1 MQDGKSGAHRKT
13 RTSPG
18 RRKPTDRRS
27 AVYHRAV
34 GLFRR
39 VGRKRAKAAAKLGQE
54 QTARS
59 AQATAGT
66 PGAGTGAAGTVNATA
81 GTGAAGTG
89 AAGTPIPGTVNAPA
103 GTANATAS
111 AERATTSAAQAKA
124 ARRSVSAEARPD
136 PDKPGWGRIV
146 GQTIGGAREERQ
158 G

>member
-66 PGAGTGAAGTVNATA
+66 PAAGTGAAGTVNAT
-81 GTGAAGTG
+81 AGTG

>member
-18 RRKPTDRRS
+18 RRKPTDRRP

-59 AQATAGT
+59 AQATADTGA
-66 PGAGTGAAGTVNATA
+66 AGTGAAGTVNAT
-81 GTGAAGTG
+81 
-89 AAGTPIPGTVNAPA
+89 A